1 MQCHRNWRKDS
12 NQREIRTQRS
22 LRGEI
27 EATSP
32 SNLQRKQRQ
41 PLKGKTWELFILNA
55 IILVVEGILSRSKP
69 DSERQDTGAVKCVN
83 RTVYAVFV
91 DSEKAFWNHY
101 IKFLCFSLSRQR
113 LEERHKREKKGHD
126 LNYKTPGLLS
136 YPILTD
142 INISI
147 RRHSTSAQKLSK
159 LTCRSIFKRNR
170 SNIWRDQQVT
180 TSSWVKKPSSRYID
194 HDLQHQHR
202 QCPSVWIELLENVLY
217 LLQWSKTNIE
227 LIESSKFLLFIIYIG
242 WLRYNW

>member
-1 MQCHRNWRKDS
+1 MSQKPERDKDAKKS
-12 NQREIRTQRS
+12 ARRDRS
-22 LRGEI
+22 HFTKQPAE
-27 EATSP
+27 EAKTAT
-32 SNLQRKQRQ
+32 
-41 PLKGKTWELFILNA
+41 KGKDIKLFILNA

-83 RTVYAVFV
+83 RTMYAVFV

-101 IKFLCFSLSRQR
+101 GKFLCFSLSRQR

-147 RRHSTSAQKLSK
+147 RRQSTSAQKLSK

-170 SNIWRDQQVT
+170 SNI
-180 TSSWVKKPSSRYID
+180 
-194 HDLQHQHR
+194 
-202 QCPSVWIELLENVLY
+202 
-217 LLQWSKTNIE
+217 
-227 LIESSKFLLFIIYIG
+227 
-242 WLRYNW
+242 

>member
-1 MQCHRNWRKDS
+1 M
-12 NQREIRTQRS
+12 
-22 LRGEI
+22 
-27 EATSP
+27 
-32 SNLQRKQRQ
+32 
-41 PLKGKTWELFILNA
+41 
-55 IILVVEGILSRSKP
+55 
-69 DSERQDTGAVKCVN
+69 N

-170 SNIWRDQQVT
+170 SNIWTDQQVT
-180 TSSWVKKPSSRYID
+180 TSSWVKEPSSRSID
-194 HDLQHQHR
+194 HDLTST
-202 QCPSVWIELLENVLY
+202 PSVSFCVNQIAGKRFCRLKQTL
-217 LLQWSKTNIE
+217 S
-227 LIESSKFLLFIIYIG
+227 
-242 WLRYNW
+242 